1 MGLYLGKEKI
11 SNVAS
16 VITQNADSMATE
28 IQNHIAN
35 SDIHITAE
43 ERTKWNAAADKST
56 EGSTEVSLPVDVE
69 ILETICENIEFTKT
83 NNTYTFPAAITIDS
97 DGLYYISYQRY
108 KDTYDADNSGYL
120 FSKPKTID
128 GVLSVR
134 WLSNDINNSIT
145 MTSTKIVDT
154 WVGSSGKSIVSIY
167 KVNII
172 TNDEMKK
179 AALLQEGC
187 KNIASGDYSHAEGLN
202 NTASGYYSHAEGYNN
217 TASGDESHAEG
228 YNNTASGDYS
238 HAEGRVNTA
247 SGLSSHAEGYNN
259 TASGEYS
266 HAEGTYNEASGYA
279 THVQGKY
286 NIIQS
291 AGQSSLGK
299 YCHIV
304 GNGTSDTARSNAH
317 TLDWNGNAWFAGD
330 VYTGGT
336 AMDSGAKKLATEVPV
351 STADNGKVLSV
362 VNGAWAAAA
371 MSSGAYVGSYVGNGA
386 SSKTLTFNFKP
397 GIIIMLT
404 TGDYSYMYVSV
415 RGCNKIDRI
424 GGGFGGGIDQGDIT
438 WNNTSI
444 VLTSNDYCSISD
456 NNCTYYYAVIPAM
469 N

>member
-35 SDIHITAE
+35 SDIHITAD

-56 EGSTEVSLPVDVE
+56 EGSTEASLPVDVE
-69 ILETICENIEFTKT
+69 ILETICENIELTKT
-83 NNTYTFPAAITIDS
+83 NNTYTFPNAITIDS

-108 KDTYDADNSGYL
+108 KDAYDALNSGYL
-120 FSKPKTID
+120 FSKPETIND
-128 GVLSVR
+128 VLSVR
-134 WLSNDINNSIT
+134 WLSNDINNSII

-179 AALLQEGC
+179 VALLQEGC

-202 NTASGYYSHAEGYNN
+202 NTASGYYSHAEGYKNIASGDDSHAEGSNN
-217 TASGDESHAEG
+217 TASGL
-228 YNNTASGDYS
+228 YS
-238 HAEGRVNTA
+238 HAEGNYT
-247 SGLSSHAEGYNN
+247 
-259 TASGEYS
+259 
-266 HAEGTYNEASGYA
+266 EASGYS

-286 NIIQS
+286 NIIQQVN
-291 AGQSSLGK
+291 GPNYYGK

-317 TLDWNGNAWFAGD
+317 TLDWDGNAWFAGD

-371 MSSGAYVGSYVGNGA
+371 MSSGVYTGSYAGDGS

-397 GIIIMLT
+397 GAIFIVGFASNGT
-404 TGDYSYMYVSV
+404 DYTFISF
-415 RGCNKIDRI
+415 RGCNKILE
-424 GGGFGGGIDQGDIT
+424 IDGVAGNIT
-438 WNNTSI
+438 WNNTNV
-444 VLTSNDYCSISD
+444 VLDKATHCNLFV
-456 NNCTYYYAVIPAM
+456 NGCTYYYAVIPAM

>member
-35 SDIHITAE
+35 SDIHITTD
-43 ERTKWNAAADKST
+43 ERTKWNTVTEMQNHITDNDIHITADERIKWNAAADKST
-56 EGSTEVSLPVDVE
+56 EGSTEASLPVNVE

-97 DGLYYISYQRY
+97 DGLYYISYSNY
-108 KDTYDADNSGYL
+108 TDDALVWGDSGYL
-120 FSKPKTID
+120 FLKPETID

-134 WLSNDINNSIT
+134 GLSPEANNSIT
-145 MTSTKIVDT
+145 MTAAKIVDT
-154 WVGSSGKSIVSIY
+154 WVASGKSIVSIY
-167 KVNII
+167 KVNV
-172 TNDEMKK
+172 TVNDQLKK
-179 AALLQEGC
+179 AALLQEGNG
-187 KNIASGDYSHAEGLN
+187 NIASGNYAHAEGRINTASGLFSHAEGRLNTASGQAAHAEGHN
-202 NTASGYYSHAEGYNN
+202 NTASGNYSHAEGY
-217 TASGDESHAEG
+217 
-228 YNNTASGDYS
+228 
-238 HAEGRVNTA
+238 R
-247 SGLSSHAEGYNN
+247 
-259 TASGEYS
+259 
-266 HAEGTYNEASGYA
+266 NEASGYA

-286 NIIQS
+286 NVIQS
-291 AGQSSLGK
+291 VTGPNYRGK

-371 MSSGAYVGSYVGNGA
+371 ISSGAYTGSYTGNGS
-386 SSKTLTFNFKP
+386 SSKTFTFNFKP
-397 GIIIMLT
+397 AVFI
-404 TGDYSYMYVSV
+404 
-415 RGCNKIDRI
+415 I
-424 GGGFGGGIDQGDIT
+424 GGNTNDFSHAIGIYGFGYLMNDSKLST
-438 WNNTSI
+438 VSWTNNSFTINYQYSAYN
-444 VLTSNDYCSISD
+444 SN
-456 NNCTYYYAVIPAM
+456 NVTYYYIVIPAM

>member
-35 SDIHITAE
+35 SDIHITDDERTKWNTVTEMQNHITDTDIHITAD

-69 ILETICENIEFTKT
+69 ILETICENIEFTKA
-83 NNTYTFPAAITIDS
+83 NNTYTFPTPITINS
-97 DGLYYISYQRY
+97 DGLYYISYSYY
-108 KDTYDADNSGYL
+108 KDNVFDEVNSGYG
-120 FSKPKTID
+120 FSKPQTINNE
-128 GVLSVR
+128 LSVQ
-134 WLSNDINNSIT
+134 WLSDISTNSII
-145 MTSTKIVDT
+145 MTASKIVDT
-154 WVGSSGKSIVSIY
+154 WVIESAKAIVSIY

-172 TNDEMKK
+172 INDRLKK
-179 AALLQEGC
+179 AALLQEGYNNIVSGDWAHAEG
-187 KNIASGDYSHAEGLN
+187 KNNVARGISTHVEGQDNIASYDY
-202 NTASGYYSHAEGYNN
+202 
-217 TASGDESHAEG
+217 
-228 YNNTASGDYS
+228 
-238 HAEGRVNTA
+238 
-247 SGLSSHAEGYNN
+247 
-259 TASGEYS
+259 
-266 HAEGTYNEASGYA
+266 
-279 THVQGKY
+279 THVQGKHNMTGNY
-286 NIIQS
+286 
-291 AGQSSLGK
+291 A
-299 YCHIV
+299 HIV
-304 GNGTSDTARSNAH
+304 GNGTSTKRSNAH
-317 TLDWNGNAWFAGD
+317 VLDWSGNAWFAGD
-330 VYTGGT
+330 VYVNGVPGQAGT
-336 AMDSGAKKLATEVPV
+336 PKKLATEVPV

-371 MSSGAYVGSYVGNGA
+371 MSSGAYIGSYVGNGA

-397 GIIIMLT
+397 GMIIMLT
-404 TGDYSYMYVSV
+404 TGDYSYLYISV

-456 NNCTYYYAVIPAM
+456 NKCTYYYAVIPAM

>member
-16 VITQNADSMATE
+16 AITQNADSMATE

-35 SDIHITAE
+35 SDIHITAD

-56 EGSTEVSLPVDVE
+56 EGSTEASLPVDVE
-69 ILETICENIEFTKT
+69 ILETICENIELTKT
-83 NNTYTFPAAITIDS
+83 NNTYTFPNAITIDS

-108 KDTYDADNSGYL
+108 INAYDAVSSGFL
-120 FSKPKTID
+120 FSKPQTINNE
-128 GVLSVR
+128 LSVR
-134 WLSNDINNSIT
+134 WLSNNIDNSIT

-154 WVGSSGKSIVSIY
+154 WVGSVGKSVVSIY

-179 AALLQEGC
+179 AVLLREGC
-187 KNIASGDYSHAEGLN
+187 ENIASGDYSHAEGSNNTTNGYCSHAEGWRNTASGDGSHIEGWSNIASGDGSHAEGSN
-202 NTASGYYSHAEGYNN
+202 NTASGSYSHVEGY
-217 TASGDESHAEG
+217 D
-228 YNNTASGDYS
+228 
-238 HAEGRVNTA
+238 
-247 SGLSSHAEGYNN
+247 
-259 TASGEYS
+259 
-266 HAEGTYNEASGYA
+266 NEASGYA

-286 NIIQS
+286 NIIQQVT
-291 AGQSSLGK
+291 GPNYNGK

-317 TLDWNGNAWFAGD
+317 TLDWDGNAWFAGD

-371 MSSGAYVGSYVGNGA
+371 MSSGAYIGSYVGNGA

-397 GIIIMLT
+397 GMIIMLT
-404 TGDYSYMYVSV
+404 TGNNTYVYVSV

-424 GGGFGGGIDQGDIT
+424 INSGMNIINQGNIT
-438 WNNTSI
+438 WNDTSI
-444 VLTSNDYCSISD
+444 VLTNTDTCTLSID
-456 NNCTYYYAVIPAM
+456 GCTYYYAVIPAM

>member
-16 VITQNADSMATE
+16 AITQNADSMATE

-35 SDIHITAE
+35 SDIHITAD
-43 ERTKWNAAADKST
+43 ERTKQNAAADNST
-56 EGSTEVSLPVDVE
+56 GGSTEVSLPVDVE

-83 NNTYTFPAAITIDS
+83 NNTYTFPTAITIDS

-108 KDTYDADNSGYL
+108 MNAYYAVNSGFL
-120 FSKPKTID
+120 FSKPETIND
-128 GVLSVR
+128 VLSVR
-134 WLSNDINNSIT
+134 WLSNNIDNSIT

-179 AALLQEGC
+179 AALLREGC
-187 KNIASGDYSHAEGLN
+187 ENIASGDYSHAEGSN
-202 NTASGYYSHAEGYNN
+202 NITNGYCSHAEGWRNIASGDGSHIEGWSNTASGDGSHAEGSNN
-217 TASGDESHAEG
+217 TASGDLSHAEG
-228 YNNTASGDYS
+228 IYT
-238 HAEGRVNTA
+238 
-247 SGLSSHAEGYNN
+247 
-259 TASGEYS
+259 
-266 HAEGTYNEASGYA
+266 EASGYA

-286 NIIQS
+286 NIIQQVT
-291 AGQSSLGK
+291 GPNQLGK

-317 TLDWNGNAWFAGD
+317 TLDWNGNAWFAGN

-371 MSSGAYVGSYVGNGA
+371 MSSGAYVGSYTGDGS
-386 SSKTLTFNFKP
+386 SSKTFTFNFKP
-397 GIIIMLT
+397 AVFI
-404 TGDYSYMYVSV
+404 
-415 RGCNKIDRI
+415 I
-424 GGGFGGGIDQGDIT
+424 GGNTNDFSHAIGIYGFTYLMNDSKLST
-438 WNNTSI
+438 VSWTNNSFTINYQYSAYNS
-444 VLTSNDYCSISD
+444 SNV
-456 NNCTYYYAVIPAM
+456 TYYYIVIPAM

>member
-43 ERTKWNAAADKST
+43 ERTKWNTAADKST

-134 WLSNDINNSIT
+134 WLSDDINNSIT
-145 MTSTKIVDT
+145 MNSTKIVDT

-167 KVNII
+167 KVNV
-172 TNDEMKK
+172 TVNDQLKK
-179 AALLQEGC
+179 AALLQEG
-187 KNIASGDYSHAEGLN
+187 NGNSASGNYA
-202 NTASGYYSHAEGYNN
+202 
-217 TASGDESHAEG
+217 
-228 YNNTASGDYS
+228 
-238 HAEGRVNTA
+238 HAEGRVNIA
-247 SGLSSHAEGYNN
+247 SGFCSHAEGHSNITSGYNSHAEGYGNI
-259 TASGEYS
+259 ASGNNS
-266 HAEGTYNEASGYA
+266 HAEGYGTEASGYA

-286 NIIQS
+286 NIIQQV
-291 AGQSSLGK
+291 AGSNYLGK

-336 AMDSGAKKLATEVPV
+336 AMDNGAKKLATEVPV

-362 VNGAWAAAA
+362 VNGAWAAAT
-371 MSSGAYVGSYVGNGA
+371 MPSGVYAGSYTGDGTESRDITLEFAPKVIFILIVMSTKAGGNTIQK
-386 SSKTLTFNFKP
+386 SNLCTLINGMTYTLETPMP
-397 GIIIMLT
+397 GIQTKLSLSHNT
-404 TGDYSYMYVSV
+404 LQYTANSSSVYGNETGKVYNYV
-415 RGCNKIDRI
+415 
-424 GGGFGGGIDQGDIT
+424 
-438 WNNTSI
+438 
-444 VLTSNDYCSISD
+444 LL
-456 NNCTYYYAVIPAM
+456 A
-469 N
+469 

>member
-35 SDIHITAE
+35 SDIHITAD

-56 EGSTEVSLPVDVE
+56 EGSIEVSLPIDVE

-83 NNTYTFPAAITIDS
+83 NNTYTFPTAITIDS

-108 KDTYDADNSGYL
+108 NDAYDADNSGYL
-120 FSKPKTID
+120 FSKPETID

-145 MTSTKIVDT
+145 MDSTKIVDT

-172 TNDEMKK
+172 ANDEMKK
-179 AALLQEGC
+179 AALLQEG
-187 KNIASGDYSHAEGLN
+187 KGNSVSGNYAHAEGHIN
-202 NTASGYYSHAEGYNN
+202 I
-217 TASGDESHAEG
+217 
-228 YNNTASGDYS
+228 
-238 HAEGRVNTA
+238 A
-247 SGLSSHAEGYNN
+247 SGLSSHAEGSLNI
-259 TASGEYS
+259 ASGSHS
-266 HAEGTYNEASGYA
+266 HAEGYRNEASGYA
-279 THVQGKY
+279 THVQGRY
-286 NIIQS
+286 NIVQS
-291 AGQSSLGK
+291 VTGPNYLGK

-317 TLDWNGNAWFAGD
+317 TLDWDGNAWFAGD

-362 VNGAWAAAA
+362 VNGAWAAAT
-371 MSSGAYVGSYVGNGA
+371 MPSGVYVGSY
-386 SSKTLTFNFKP
+386 
-397 GIIIMLT
+397 
-404 TGDYSYMYVSV
+404 TGDGSTSRDITLEFAPKVMFILIPLKNPISPSLPDEQELYTLINGMTYTLHSSPN
-415 RGCNKIDRI
+415 GSNINKISLSNNNFQII
-424 GGGFGGGIDQGDIT
+424 G
-438 WNNTSI
+438 S
-444 VLTSNDYCSISD
+444 SD
-456 NNCTYYYAVIPAM
+456 SSTYKDGNQEGKVYNYILLA
-469 N
+469 

>member
-16 VITQNADSMATE
+16 AITQNADSMATE

-35 SDIHITAE
+35 SNIHITAE
-43 ERTKWNAAADKST
+43 ERTKWNAAADNST
-56 EGSTEVSLPVDVE
+56 GGSTEVSLPVDVE

-108 KDTYDADNSGYL
+108 NDAYDADNSGYL
-120 FSKPKTID
+120 FSKPETID

-134 WLSNDINNSIT
+134 WLSTDINNSIT
-145 MTSTKIVDT
+145 MNSTKIVDT

-179 AALLQEGC
+179 AALLQEC
-187 KNIASGDYSHAEGLN
+187 KDNIASGA
-202 NTASGYYSHAEGYNN
+202 
-217 TASGDESHAEG
+217 
-228 YNNTASGDYS
+228 YS
-238 HAEGRVNTA
+238 HAEGRLNIA
-247 SGLSSHAEGYNN
+247 SGISSHAEGRLN
-259 TASGEYS
+259 TASGYNTHAEGLSNIASGNNS
-266 HAEGTYNEASGYA
+266 HAEGVHTEASGYA

-291 AGQSSLGK
+291 VTGPNYLGK

-371 MSSGAYVGSYVGNGA
+371 MSSGVQAGSYTGDGS

-397 GIIIMLT
+397 GMIIMLG
-404 TGDYSYMYVSV
+404 TGSPRYIYIGI
-415 RGCNKIDRI
+415 RGYNKTYGLQNNGSGVIKL
-424 GGGFGGGIDQGDIT
+424 GTIT
-438 WNNTSI
+438 WNDTSI
-444 VLTSNDYCSISD
+444 VLTNTDSCNFSINEYS
-456 NNCTYYYAVIPAM
+456 YYYAVIPAM

>member
-1 MGLYLGKEKI
+1 
-11 SNVAS
+11 
-16 VITQNADSMATE
+16 MATE

-35 SDIHITAE
+35 SNIHITAD

-69 ILETICENIEFTKT
+69 ILETICENIEFTNT
-83 NNTYTFPAAITIDS
+83 NNTYTFPIAITIDS

-108 KDTYDADNSGYL
+108 KDAYDANNSGYL
-120 FSKPKTID
+120 FSKPETID

-145 MTSTKIVDT
+145 MNSTKIVDT

-187 KNIASGDYSHAEGLN
+187 KNITSGDYSHAEGLN
-202 NTASGYYSHAEGYNN
+202 NTASGYYSHAEGYKNITSGDDSHAEGSNN
-217 TASGDESHAEG
+217 TASGLYSHAEG
-228 YNNTASGDYS
+228 YNNKASG
-238 HAEGRVNTA
+238 V
-247 SGLSSHAEGYNN
+247 
-259 TASGEYS
+259 
-266 HAEGTYNEASGYA
+266 A

-286 NIIQS
+286 NVVQS
-291 AGQSSLGK
+291 VTGSNYYGK

-336 AMDSGAKKLATEVPV
+336 AMDNGAKKLATEVPV
-351 STADNGKVLSV
+351 SAADNGKVLSV

-371 MSSGAYVGSYVGNGA
+371 MSSGAYVGSYTGDGS

-397 GIIIMLT
+397 AVVIIAGFNYNSLSSAIGI
-404 TGDYSYMYVSV
+404 Y
-415 RGCNKIDRI
+415 
-424 GGGFGGGIDQGDIT
+424 GFSHLI
-438 WNNTSI
+438 
-444 VLTSNDYCSISD
+444 NDANSSTASWTND
-456 NNCTYYYAVIPAM
+456 SFTM
-469 N
+469 TFD

>member
-16 VITQNADSMATE
+16 VVTQNADSMATE
-28 IQNHIAN
+28 IQNHIADTN
-35 SDIHITAE
+35 IHITAA

-83 NNTYTFPAAITIDS
+83 NNTYTFPTAITIDS

-108 KDTYDADNSGYL
+108 KDAYEAVDSGFL
-120 FSKPKTID
+120 FSKPETIND
-128 GVLSVR
+128 VLSVR

-179 AALLQEGC
+179 AALLLEGC
-187 KNIASGDYSHAEGLN
+187 KNITSGG
-202 NTASGYYSHAEGYNN
+202 
-217 TASGDESHAEG
+217 
-228 YNNTASGDYS
+228 YS
-238 HAEGRVNTA
+238 HAEGRSNTA
-247 SGLSSHAEGYNN
+247 SGYSSHAEGYGNI
-259 TASGEYS
+259 ASYD
-266 HAEGTYNEASGYA
+266 Y

-286 NIIQS
+286 NMTGNY
-291 AGQSSLGK
+291 A
-299 YCHIV
+299 HIV

-317 TLDWNGNAWFAGD
+317 VLDWSGNAWFAGD
-330 VYTGGT
+330 VYANGVPGKAGT
-336 AMDSGAKKLATEVPV
+336 PKKLATEVPV
-351 STADNGKVLSV
+351 SATDNGKVLSV

-371 MSSGAYVGSYVGNGA
+371 MSSGAYVGSYTGDGSLN
-386 SSKTLTFNFKP
+386 KTLTFNFKP
-397 GIIIMLT
+397 AVVMIAGDSDGPSSAIGIYGFKYLINDRNSSTVSWTNNSFTITLNQ
-404 TGDYSYMYVSV
+404 YSSIAYNS
-415 RGCNKIDRI
+415 
-424 GGGFGGGIDQGDIT
+424 
-438 WNNTSI
+438 NN
-444 VLTSNDYCSISD
+444 V
-456 NNCTYYYAVIPAM
+456 TYYYIAIPAM

>member
-16 VITQNADSMATE
+16 VVTQNADSMATE

-35 SDIHITAE
+35 SDIHITAD

-56 EGSTEVSLPVDVE
+56 EGSTEASLPVDVE

-83 NNTYTFPAAITIDS
+83 NNTYTFPTAITIDS

-108 KDTYDADNSGYL
+108 KDAYEAVDSGFL
-120 FSKPKTID
+120 FSKPETIND
-128 GVLSVR
+128 VLSVR

-179 AALLQEGC
+179 AALLLEGY
-187 KNIASGDYSHAEGLN
+187 KNITSGG
-202 NTASGYYSHAEGYNN
+202 
-217 TASGDESHAEG
+217 
-228 YNNTASGDYS
+228 YS
-238 HAEGRVNTA
+238 HAEGRSNTA
-247 SGLSSHAEGYNN
+247 SGYSSHAEGYDNI
-259 TASGEYS
+259 ASYD
-266 HAEGTYNEASGYA
+266 Y

-286 NIIQS
+286 NMTGNY
-291 AGQSSLGK
+291 A
-299 YCHIV
+299 HIV

-317 TLDWNGNAWFAGD
+317 VLDWSGNAWFAGD
-330 VYTGGT
+330 VYANGVPGKAGT
-336 AMDSGAKKLATEVPV
+336 PKKLATEVPV

-371 MSSGAYVGSYVGNGA
+371 MSSGAYIGSYTGDGGSN
-386 SSKTLTFNFKP
+386 KTLTFNFKP
-397 GIIIMLT
+397 GAIFII
-404 TGDYSYMYVSV
+404 GVSSV
-415 RGCNKIDRI
+415 GTQYIFISFRGCNKILTPD
-424 GGGFGGGIDQGDIT
+424 GAAGNIT
-438 WNNTSI
+438 WNNTNV
-444 VLTSNDYCSISD
+444 VLNNASSSNLFVNGCA
-456 NNCTYYYAVIPAM
+456 YYYAVIPAM

>member
-35 SDIHITAE
+35 SDIHITAA

-56 EGSTEVSLPVDVE
+56 EGSTEASLPVDVE

-83 NNTYTFPAAITIDS
+83 NNTYTFPNAITIDS

-108 KDTYDADNSGYL
+108 INAYDAVSSGFL
-120 FSKPKTID
+120 FSKPETIND
-128 GVLSVR
+128 VLSVR
-134 WLSNDINNSIT
+134 WLSNNIDNSIT

-179 AALLQEGC
+179 AALLREGC
-187 KNIASGDYSHAEGLN
+187 ENIASGDYSHAEGSNNTTNGYCSHAEGWRNTASGDGSHIEGWSNTASGDGSHAEGSN
-202 NTASGYYSHAEGYNN
+202 NTASGSYSHVEGY
-217 TASGDESHAEG
+217 D
-228 YNNTASGDYS
+228 
-238 HAEGRVNTA
+238 
-247 SGLSSHAEGYNN
+247 
-259 TASGEYS
+259 
-266 HAEGTYNEASGYA
+266 NEASGYA

-286 NIIQS
+286 NIIQQVTGPS
-291 AGQSSLGK
+291 YNGK

-330 VYTGGT
+330 VYIGGT

-351 STADNGKVLSV
+351 SATDNGKVLSV

-371 MSSGAYVGSYVGNGA
+371 MSSGAYVGSYTGDG
-386 SSKTLTFNFKP
+386 SLSKTLTFNFKP
-397 GIIIMLT
+397 AVVMIAGAPDGPSSAIGI
-404 TGDYSYMYVSV
+404 Y
-415 RGCNKIDRI
+415 
-424 GGGFGGGIDQGDIT
+424 GFGYLMNDRNSSTVSWTNNSFTIT
-438 WNNTSI
+438 LNQYSMTAYNSNN
-444 VLTSNDYCSISD
+444 V
-456 NNCTYYYAVIPAM
+456 TYYYAAIPAM

>member
-43 ERTKWNAAADKST
+43 ERTKWNTAADKST

-69 ILETICENIEFTKT
+69 ILETICENIEFTQA

-108 KDTYDADNSGYL
+108 KDAYDANNSGYL
-120 FSKPKTID
+120 FSKPETID

-145 MTSTKIVDT
+145 MNSTKIVDT

-187 KNIASGDYSHAEGLN
+187 KNITSGDYSHSEGLN
-202 NTASGYYSHAEGYNN
+202 NTASGYYSHAEGYKNITSGDDSHAEGSNN
-217 TASGDESHAEG
+217 TASGLYSHAEG
-228 YNNTASGDYS
+228 YNNKASG
-238 HAEGRVNTA
+238 V
-247 SGLSSHAEGYNN
+247 
-259 TASGEYS
+259 
-266 HAEGTYNEASGYA
+266 A

-286 NIIQS
+286 NVVQS
-291 AGQSSLGK
+291 VTGSNYYGK

-371 MSSGAYVGSYVGNGA
+371 MSSGAYIGSYTGNSSTLTLSFSFKPAVIIIVGVNGSDQPTSGTSVYGA
-386 SSKTLTFNFKP
+386 S
-397 GIIIMLT
+397 
-404 TGDYSYMYVSV
+404 
-415 RGCNKIDRI
+415 RI
-424 GGGFGGGIDQGDIT
+424 GGIGTVT
-438 WNNTSI
+438 WTNNG
-444 VLTSNDYCSISD
+444 LTIADAGYQLNSSGK
-456 NNCTYYYAVIPAM
+456 TYYYAVIPAM

>member
-16 VITQNADSMATE
+16 AITQNADSMATE

-35 SDIHITAE
+35 SDIHITAD

-56 EGSTEVSLPVDVE
+56 EGSTEASLPVDVE

-108 KDTYDADNSGYL
+108 KDAYEAVDSGFL
-120 FSKPKTID
+120 FSKPETIND
-128 GVLSVR
+128 VLSVR

-179 AALLQEGC
+179 AALLLEGC
-187 KNIASGDYSHAEGLN
+187 KNITSGG
-202 NTASGYYSHAEGYNN
+202 
-217 TASGDESHAEG
+217 
-228 YNNTASGDYS
+228 YS
-238 HAEGRVNTA
+238 HAEGRSNTA
-247 SGLSSHAEGYNN
+247 SGYSSHAEGYGNI
-259 TASGEYS
+259 ASYD
-266 HAEGTYNEASGYA
+266 Y

-286 NIIQS
+286 NMTGNY
-291 AGQSSLGK
+291 A
-299 YCHIV
+299 HIV

-317 TLDWNGNAWFAGD
+317 VLDWSGNAWFAGD
-330 VYTGGT
+330 VYANGVPGKAGT
-336 AMDSGAKKLATEVPV
+336 PKKLATEVPV
-351 STADNGKVLSV
+351 SATDNGKVLSV

-371 MSSGAYVGSYVGNGA
+371 MSSGVYVGSYVGNGA

-397 GIIIMLT
+397 GMIIMLT
-404 TGDYSYMYVSV
+404 TGDYKYIYIGI

-424 GGGFGGGIDQGDIT
+424 DVGVVSSIGQGDIT

-444 VLTSNDYCSISD
+444 VLTSNDYCSIS
-456 NNCTYYYAVIPAM
+456 NNNSTYYYAVIPAM

>member
-16 VITQNADSMATE
+16 AITQNADSMATE
-28 IQNHIAN
+28 IQNHIADTN
-35 SDIHITAE
+35 IHITAD

-83 NNTYTFPAAITIDS
+83 NNTYTFPSAITIDS

-108 KDTYDADNSGYL
+108 INAYDAVSSGFL
-120 FSKPKTID
+120 FSKPETIND
-128 GVLSVR
+128 VLSVR
-134 WLSNDINNSIT
+134 WLSNNIDNSIT

-154 WVGSSGKSIVSIY
+154 WVGSIGKSIVSIY

-179 AALLQEGC
+179 AALLREGC
-187 KNIASGDYSHAEGLN
+187 ENIASGDYSHAEGSN
-202 NTASGYYSHAEGYNN
+202 NTTNGYCSHAEGWRNIASGDGSHIEGWSNIASGDGSHAEGSNN
-217 TASGDESHAEG
+217 TASGDLSHAEG
-228 YNNTASGDYS
+228 IYT
-238 HAEGRVNTA
+238 
-247 SGLSSHAEGYNN
+247 
-259 TASGEYS
+259 
-266 HAEGTYNEASGYA
+266 EASGYA

-286 NIIQS
+286 NIIQQVT
-291 AGQSSLGK
+291 GPNQLGK

-336 AMDSGAKKLATEVPV
+336 AMGSGAKKLATEVPV
-351 STADNGKVLSV
+351 SATDNGKVLSV

-371 MSSGAYVGSYVGNGA
+371 MSSGAYVGSYTGDGS

-397 GIIIMLT
+397 GMIIMLT
-404 TGDYSYMYVSV
+404 TGNNTFVYVSV

-424 GGGFGGGIDQGDIT
+424 INSGMNIINQGNIT
-438 WNNTSI
+438 WNDTSI
-444 VLTSNDYCSISD
+444 VLTNTDTCTLSI
-456 NNCTYYYAVIPAM
+456 NGCTYYYAVIPAM

>member
-35 SDIHITAE
+35 SDIHITAD
-43 ERTKWNAAADKST
+43 ERIKWNAAADKST
-56 EGSTEVSLPVDVE
+56 EGSTEASLPVDVE
-69 ILETICENIEFTKT
+69 ILETICENIEFTQA
-83 NNTYTFPAAITIDS
+83 NNTYTFPTAITIDS
-97 DGLYYISYQRY
+97 DGLYYISYSY
-108 KDTYDADNSGYL
+108 YENNVFDEVNSGYL
-120 FSKPKTID
+120 FLNPETID

-134 WLSNDINNSIT
+134 GLSSDVNNSIT

-154 WVGSSGKSIVSIY
+154 WIGSSGKSIVSIY

-187 KNIASGDYSHAEGLN
+187 NNIASGAHSHVEGIN
-202 NTASGYYSHAEGYNN
+202 NTASGH
-217 TASGDESHAEG
+217 
-228 YNNTASGDYS
+228 YS

-247 SGLSSHAEGYNN
+247 SGDNSHAEGSNN
-259 TASGEYS
+259 TASGNHS
-266 HAEGTYNEASGYA
+266 HAEGVHTEASGFA

-286 NIIQS
+286 NIIQQVT
-291 AGQSSLGK
+291 GPNYLGK
-299 YCHIV
+299 YCYIV

-317 TLDWNGNAWFAGD
+317 TLDWDGNAWFAGD

-371 MSSGAYVGSYVGNGA
+371 MSSGAYVGSYTGDGS

-397 GIIIMLT
+397 GAIFIVGVASNGT
-404 TGDYSYMYVSV
+404 DYTFISF
-415 RGCNKIDRI
+415 RGCNKILEI
-424 GGGFGGGIDQGDIT
+424 NGAAGNIT
-438 WNNTSI
+438 WNNTNV
-444 VLTSNDYCSISD
+444 VLNKATYC
-456 NNCTYYYAVIPAM
+456 NLFVNGCTYYYAVIPAM